1 MTVEATIKMWETHKK
16 RKELYHPLWEDLA
29 RVHLPRRSGFT
40 RAVQEGESLTES
52 IYDGTPMR
60 GARGLGNNV
69 GFFLRPE
76 NQDWLFMR
84 VEDERVNASDDAK
97 FWIADTRERLM
108 SEMLNPKARFR
119 QATGEVDVDL
129 VVFGTGILWIG
140 ENRELTHLL
149 YRSLHLR
156 DTVIVY
162 NDEGAPVGFFWLW
175 QPTIRQAMNKFDE
188 SKFSDGTKEKIRV
201 DKIDEKIR
209 ILQAVLPRKGGD
221 PNALLSKNL
230 PFSEEWIEIDE
241 KHVIVESGYHEFPVV
256 APRWDTTSGED
267 YGRSPAMVAL
277 PDSNTLQAMG
287 ETILV
292 SGQRAADPPLMAP
305 NDGSFS
311 AINTFPG
318 GISYYDVQT
327 AATLGQNPFFPL
339 QSGVNL
345 PITRDMQVDTRE
357 QVMSA
362 FFKNILNLPIEG
374 PQMTATEVIQ
384 RKDEFIRE
392 IGPVFGRFESD
403 YTTPTVERTF
413 NILLRAG
420 AFLPVPDSL
429 GGQNVVFEFESPIS
443 KIREQVRATAMKLFV
458 QETIE
463 VAAATGDISVMD
475 NIDMDEAIRINA
487 ESVSVP
493 NGVLRPRR
501 EVEDIRASRAQ
512 QQAAE
517 QAMLEAEQAANIG
530 KTVAEADSKSSALEG
545 AVNE

>member
-1 MTVEATIKMWETHKK
+1 MSVESTIKMWELHKK
-16 RKELYHPLWEDLA
+16 RKEMYHPIWEELA

-40 RAVQEGESLTES
+40 SEIQPGESLNDS
-52 IYDGTPMR
+52 IFDGTPMR

-84 VEDERVNASDDAK
+84 MEDEEINKTDEAK
-97 FWIADTRERLM
+97 FWIEDTRNRLIR
-108 SEMLNPKARFR
+108 EMMNPKARFR

-129 VVFGTGILWIG
+129 VVFGTGLLWIG
-140 ENRELTHLL
+140 ENRDLTNLL
-149 YRSLHLR
+149 YRSLHLK

-162 NDEGAPVGFFWLW
+162 DDEGAPNGFFWEW
-175 QPTIRQAMNKFDE
+175 RPTIRQALHKFPE
-188 SKFSDGTKEKIRV
+188 NRFSKETRDKINAN
-201 DKIDEKIR
+201 KIDEPIT
-209 ILQAVLPRKGGD
+209 ILQAVLPRKNFI
-221 PNALLSKNL
+221 PNSLLAKNL
-230 PFSEEWIEIDE
+230 PFSEEWIEKDT

-327 AATLGQNPFFPL
+327 ASSLGGNPFFPL

-357 QVMSA
+357 QVLAA
-362 FFKNILNLPIEG
+362 FFKNILNLPISG

-392 IGPVFGRFESD
+392 VGPVFGRFESD
-403 YTTPTVERTF
+403 YTTPLVERTF
-413 NILLRAG
+413 NVLLRAG
-420 AFLPVPDSL
+420 AFLPIPDIL
-429 GGQNVVFEFESPIS
+429 AGQNLEFQFESPIS
-443 KIREQVRATAMKLFV
+443 KIREQIRATAMKLFIAEKV
-458 QETIE
+458 EL
-463 VAAATGDISVMD
+463 AAALGDPSILD
-475 NIDMDEAIRINA
+475 LIDMDEATRIDA
-487 ESVSVP
+487 DSISLP
-493 NGVLRPRR
+493 NGVLRPRQA
-501 EVEDIRASRAQ
+501 VEELRAARQEAQ
-512 QQAAE
+512 QQA
-517 QAMLEAEQAANIG
+517 EALAAAQQAADIG
-530 KTVAEADSKSSALEG
+530 KTVADAEASATQLGE
-545 AVNE
+545 VNV